1 MCSEQTEVFTFNI
14 RFTAYECHRIHCN
27 FGNHLSFFFIS
38 AQEANAFHSCVAS
51 HIQGCNLLQLQIFDS
66 QLWLGRQRMP
76 SCNAYNLPSSLY
88 PLSIVTEAEGL
99 NQCKEVFL
107 QNITSALETSTNS
120 RQKICVSIQMMYECL
135 MYGQAEESRQFLTS
149 MYGTSFLLTSSL
161 TGQICTEVYQG
172 KVPMEEDSSKI
183 VDEIG

>member
-1 MCSEQTEVFTFNI
+1 
-14 RFTAYECHRIHCN
+14 
-27 FGNHLSFFFIS
+27 
-38 AQEANAFHSCVAS
+38 
-51 HIQGCNLLQLQIFDS
+51 
-66 QLWLGRQRMP
+66 MP

-107 QNITSALETSTNS
+107 QNITSALETSANS